1 MLVAFLLQPEEKRR
15 RRNSEHHSSG
25 IPEPEPEQSL
35 RERKRRNSVHHLKI
49 SIQGDDAEV
58 ELIKNTRYRRNRRKS
73 GKF

>member
-15 RRNSEHHSSG
+15 RRNSEHHGGTS
-25 IPEPEPEQSL
+25 EPEQSL